1 MNKLLLTPSE
11 AAKVLVIGRSK
22 TYQLLQS
29 GQLQSVHT
37 GSCRRIPLEAVH
49 NFLAELTRSR

>member
-11 AAKVLVIGRSK
+11 AAKVLGIGRSK

-29 GQLQSVHT
+29 GQLQSVHI

-49 NFLAELTRSR
+49 NFLADLTRSR

>member
-11 AAKVLVIGRSK
+11 AAKVLSIGRSK

-29 GQLQSVHT
+29 GQLQSVHI